1 MKLVKENV
9 SRKVDALG
17 RISVPKSLRD
27 RLEIK
32 EGDMVEFFLLEDED
46 VYYVS
51 FRKYIDETND
61 KYARIARL
69 MEEVGLEIPKEI
81 SEHL

>member
-1 MKLVKENV
+1 MKMLKENV
-9 SRKVDALG
+9 SRKIDSLG
-17 RISVPKSLRD
+17 RISIPKSLRD

-32 EGDMVEFFLLEDED
+32 EGDMVYFYFLEDED
-46 VYYVS
+46 SYYVC
-51 FRKYIDETND
+51 FRKYVDETND

-69 MEEVGLEIPKEI
+69 MEEVGLEIPEEI

>member
-51 FRKYIDETND
+51 FRKYIDETDD

-69 MEEVGLEIPKEI
+69 MEEVGLEIPEEI
-81 SEHL
+81 SKHL

>member
-1 MKLVKENV
+1 MKLIKENV
-9 SRKVDALG
+9 SRKIDSLG
-17 RISVPKSLRD
+17 RVSVPKSLRD

-32 EGDMVEFFLLEDED
+32 EGDMIEFFLLEDED
-46 VYYVS
+46 TYYVS

-69 MEEVGLEIPKEI
+69 MEEVGLEIPEEI

>member
-1 MKLVKENV
+1 MKLIKENV
-9 SRKVDALG
+9 SRKIDSLG
-17 RISVPKSLRD
+17 RVSVPKSLRD

-32 EGDMVEFFLLEDED
+32 EGDMIEFFLLEDED
-46 VYYVS
+46 TYYVS

-69 MEEVGLEIPKEI
+69 MEEVGLEIPEEI
-81 SEHL
+81 SKHL

>member
-27 RLEIK
+27 RLEIFPI
-32 EGDMVEFFLLEDED
+32 G
-46 VYYVS
+46 
-51 FRKYIDETND
+51 R
-61 KYARIARL
+61 
-69 MEEVGLEIPKEI
+69 
-81 SEHL
+81 

>member
-69 MEEVGLEIPKEI
+69 MEEVGLEIPEEI

>member
-51 FRKYIDETND
+51 FRKYVDETED

-69 MEEVGLEIPKEI
+69 MEEVGLEIPDEI
-81 SEHL
+81 SKYL

>member
-69 MEEVGLEIPKEI
+69 MEEVGLEIPEEI
-81 SEHL
+81 SKHL